1 MIEEPRQNYYR
12 KAYFKNSRSDFICE
26 NRLQKILRILE
37 KHSGGTLLDV
47 GCGSGEIT
55 IFIKETI
62 NFSGVYGVDIS
73 EEAVSLA
80 CEKGIRAFKA
90 DLSISQLPFENDF
103 FDIII
108 CGEVI
113 EHLFDTDFF
122 LEEVYRVLKPKGV
135 AVVTTPNL
143 GAWYNRWALIFGF
156 QPSISVSLQNPQVG
170 KPFEKAFKKQSSGGS
185 EAHIRFFPQRALE
198 KLLIIH
204 RFKILATHGSYYAKP
219 KNSHFILKLM
229 FLLDKLFSHFPSF
242 STDLIVEAT
251 K

>member
-1 MIEEPRQNYYR
+1 MTEEPRPNYYR
-12 KAYFKNSRSDFICE
+12 KAYFKNSKDVFIGE
-26 NRLQKILRILE
+26 NRIQQILRILE
-37 KHSGGTLLDV
+37 KHSGDTLLDV

-55 IFIKETI
+55 TVIKETT

-80 CEKGIRAFKA
+80 CEKGIKAFKA

-103 FDIII
+103 FDIVI

-122 LEEVYRVLKPKGV
+122 EVYRVLKPKGV
-135 AVVTTPNL
+135 AVVTTPNR
-143 GAWYNRWALIFGF
+143 GAWYNRWALLFGF

-170 KPFEKAFKKQSSGGS
+170 KPFENAFKKQSSGGS
-185 EAHIRFFPQRALE
+185 EAHIRFFTRRALE
-198 KLLIIH
+198 KLLVIH
-204 RFKILATHGSYYAKP
+204 RFRISATNGSYYAKP
-219 KNSHFILKLM
+219 KSSHFILKLM
-229 FLLDKLFSHFPSF
+229 FMFDRLFSHFPSL
-242 STDLIVEAT
+242 STDLIVEIT